1 MAKLAGEHLKQVE
14 VKSVR
19 ALRQWLANHHQQ
31 AESIWLVT
39 YKKHTGDTYVSKDDI
54 IDEALCYGWID
65 SVPRKLDA
73 ERTMVMLSP
82 RKPNSA
88 WSKVNK
94 DKVKILSEQGRLQA
108 AGLKA
113 IEIAKSNGQWDA
125 LNDVDTLTMPND
137 LQSALSRKPA
147 ANENFNAFAPSSI
160 RGILEWIQSAK
171 RDETRAKRI
180 SETVRLAAR
189 NIKANHPEAKGK

>member
-1 MAKLAGEHLKQVE
+1 MAKRAGEHLKRVE

-54 IDEALCYGWID
+54 VDEALCYGWID

-137 LQSALSRKPA
+137 LQSALSRNPA
-147 ANENFNAFAPSSI
+147 ANKNFNAFAPSSI

-171 RDETRAKRI
+171 RDETRARRI
-180 SETVRLAAR
+180 SETVRLAAM
-189 NIKANHPEAKGK
+189 NIKANHPEARGK